1 MFWVRQAQPQ
11 FQLQLGWVS
20 FIVDFPHH
28 ISCATTTTI
37 LRTAQCAVRNHH
49 HISCATTTRASSEI
63 AGNDQNLLTI
73 ICWSTLVKLKI
84 IEFFG
89 KMEDELCISTLAKPN
104 TIFGSFDKKT
114 TSMDD
119 NLNKICR
126 NQNSRF
132 DSNCMSSPVR
142 PKSGIQLFIIAQPQ
156 LTCKFDSE
164 LGTALPQLFIIY
176 SLLIGLTITTVTS
189 PWVDARREQLN
200 G

>member
-49 HISCATTTRASSEI
+49 HISCATATRASSEI

-132 DSNCMSSPVR
+132 DSNCMWNSIVC
-142 PKSGIQLFIIAQPQ
+142 GIQLLILAQPQ
-156 LTCKFDSE
+156 LNSS
-164 LGTALPQLFIIY
+164 LSLAQLCPSF
-176 SLLIGLTITTVTS
+176 SLYILC
-189 PWVDARREQLN
+189 
-200 G
+200 